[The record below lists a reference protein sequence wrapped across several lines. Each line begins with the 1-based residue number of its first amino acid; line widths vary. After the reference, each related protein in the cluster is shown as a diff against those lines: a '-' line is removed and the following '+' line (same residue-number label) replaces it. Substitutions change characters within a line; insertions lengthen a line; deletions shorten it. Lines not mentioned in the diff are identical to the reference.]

1 MHQPLIE
8 KSDQCQKPDSSG
20 VVEDINT
27 LAKSISER
35 GVEDNKGQRI
45 KRKVGLAEGSAG
57 GGVGGWGGGGEDPLK
72 NSGVCVCTV
81 VL

>member
-1 MHQPLIE
+1 MHQPLTE

-20 VVEDINT
+20 VIEDINT

-45 KRKVGLAEGSAG
+45 KRKVGLAEGSGVGVGG
-57 GGVGGWGGGGEDPLK
+57 GGVGEEDPLK
-72 NSGVCVCTV
+72 NGGVYACTV